1 MAQPDF
7 LKHNL
12 AAQCEDLAG
21 EINKVYQHLPWARKN
36 EVIVRLKRNIHQLAE
51 EVQKAQ
57 ASQSAMTTQTRL
69 REAISLV
76 HECVPLLSLL
86 LKKVLVSPELHT
98 RWIKQLNDI
107 DKALSTWLKG
117 ATLK

>member
-1 MAQPDF
+1 
-7 LKHNL
+7 LKNNL
-12 AAQCEDLAG
+12 AVQCEDLAG

-36 EVIVRLKRNIHQLAE
+36 EVVSRLRRQIHQLAE

-69 REAISLV
+69 REAISLT
-76 HECVPLLSLL
+76 HECVPLLDLL

-98 RWIKQLNDI
+98 RWLKRLSEM
-107 DKALSTWLKG
+107 DKALSAWLKG
-117 ATLK
+117 ATLR